1 MLALRFTK
9 SSTQSEEGH
18 FAKVKLARHVVTGG
32 EVPIKDGEKGG
43 QVLSVGLMVL
53 QVLPLCGISHVHQAL
68 ASQLVTEATQCGI
81 VFPEHSHEDD
91 LRGPPAPYA
100 HSAKA

>member
-32 EVPIKDGEKGG
+32 QVPIKVINEREQSFSSFQELLPEVNSM
-43 QVLSVGLMVL
+43 QVLNHPNIVKLL
-53 QVLPLCGISHVHQAL
+53 K
-68 ASQLVTEATQCGI
+68 VTDT
-81 VFPEHSHEDD
+81 
-91 LRGPPAPYA
+91 
-100 HSAKA
+100 